1 MAGIGLKKALEVA
14 TSTVKNPAVLAGFA
28 VAGVIVTCVCA
39 IKDAKS
45 AEKDEELK
53 AEKEEL
59 KAAKGAKLKA
69 KKLWKVV
76 KRLAKRYIRT
86 ALAVTVTV
94 TCIVGSHIANSRK
107 IAAMSAAYKI
117 TENLLLDH
125 KTAMEEVLEPEK
137 VKEIHEKISENREKR
152 TGVSDQV
159 VNVFPD
165 DKYWFFD
172 PYCGRDFESTMTKV
186 QEAVN
191 TCNDRMI
198 KGDMYCTL
206 SDLYSEIDSVALPP
220 TNLTEMVGWNVDK
233 LIELRPYPDI
243 NKYNKPCV
251 VIDFLKGPSEK
262 YNHMI

>member
-152 TGVSDQV
+152 TEVSDQV
-159 VNVFPD
+159 VNVFPED
-165 DKYWFFD
+165 EYWFYD
-172 PYCGRDFESTMTKV
+172 PYCSRYFKSTMNKV

-206 SDLYSEIDSVALPP
+206 SELYSEIDSVVLQP

-233 LIELRPYPDI
+233 LIELRAYPDVDQ
-243 NKYNKPCV
+243 KGRPCIV
-251 VIDFLKGPSEK
+251 LDFLHGPSYG